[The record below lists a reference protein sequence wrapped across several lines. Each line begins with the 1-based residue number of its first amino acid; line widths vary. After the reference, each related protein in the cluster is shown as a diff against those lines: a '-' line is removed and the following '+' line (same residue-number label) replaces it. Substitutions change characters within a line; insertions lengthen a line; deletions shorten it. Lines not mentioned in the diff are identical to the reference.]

1 MTATEKSV
9 PRTPGRPR
17 KFGQG
22 RRNVMV
28 RFTPERYAELRAEAD
43 GQGRSLSEQVEAMIE
58 RTVARDTL
66 LAAMG
71 TDDATLAKSVF
82 RKTHVP
88 DHTPWGDRWWPKEHP
103 GAPSTGSFVKPE
115 EEKS

>member
-1 MTATEKSV
+1 MTQTEKSV

-43 GQGRSLSEQVEAMIE
+43 RQGRSLSEQVEH
-58 RTVARDTL
+58 D
-66 LAAMG
+66 G
-71 TDDATLAKSVF
+71 
-82 RKTHVP
+82 
-88 DHTPWGDRWWPKEHP
+88 
-103 GAPSTGSFVKPE
+103 
-115 EEKS
+115 